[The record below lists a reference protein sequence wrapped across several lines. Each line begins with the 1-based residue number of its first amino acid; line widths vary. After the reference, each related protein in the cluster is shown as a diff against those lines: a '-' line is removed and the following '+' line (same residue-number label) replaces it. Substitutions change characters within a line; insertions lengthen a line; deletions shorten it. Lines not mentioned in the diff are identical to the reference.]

1 MERPSFVPTFAA
13 APLELGQR
21 APDFRDLIDVEGRR
35 LSLSSFDDAPLLV
48 IIFSCNGC
56 PTVKATEERMIA
68 LRAAYGPKGVRIVA
82 VNSNNSYLSPA
93 DTYPEMVKRA
103 REKGF
108 NFPYLKDDDGSVGR
122 AYGAISTPHAFLFD
136 ADRRLR
142 YRGRIDDS
150 RDPARV
156 TVQDL
161 QNAIDDLLGGR
172 PVRVPETKPFGCAIV
187 R

>member
-1 MERPSFVPTFAA
+1 MELPTTMVNSAIA
-13 APLELGQR
+13 SLALGAR
-21 APDFRDLIDVEGRR
+21 APDFSDLLGADGRSW
-35 LSLSSFDDAPLLV
+35 SLSSFDDRPLLV

-56 PTVKATEERMIA
+56 PTVKASEERWIA
-68 LRAAYGPKGVRIVA
+68 LQAAYGPKGVRVVA

-93 DTYPEMVKRA
+93 DSYAEMVTRA
-103 REKGF
+103 RERGF
-108 NFPYLKDDDGSVGR
+108 NFPYLKDDDGGVGR

-136 ADRRLR
+136 AARRLR

-156 TVQDL
+156 VVRDL
-161 QNAIDDLLGGR
+161 RNAIDDLLEGR
-172 PVRVPETKPFGCAIV
+172 AVQVPETKPFGCAIV